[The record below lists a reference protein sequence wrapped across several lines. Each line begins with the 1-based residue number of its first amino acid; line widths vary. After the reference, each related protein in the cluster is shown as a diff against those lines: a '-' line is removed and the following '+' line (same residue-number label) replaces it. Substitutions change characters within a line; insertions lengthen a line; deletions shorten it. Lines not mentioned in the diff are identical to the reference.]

1 MKDFIM
7 AQSERRGAIVGST
20 SSTPPEGSIT
30 VVGSTNVSSIVG
42 IVPETVAVVEASPHD
57 LFDVPMLGSTFFICA
72 CRSPRKVATMEVV
85 M

>member
-7 AQSERRGAIVGST
+7 ARSERRGAIVGST
-20 SSTPPEGSIT
+20 SSTPPEGYT
-30 VVGSTNVSSIVG
+30 TAVRSTKVFLATD
-42 IVPETVAVVEASPHD
+42 IVPEVGAVVEASPHD